1 MSTHISDVSH
11 KKNLQGKPAL
21 WRLGFPLLVKTLLLA
36 FASRDR
42 ICSQD
47 DSMPTVGGQAVIEGI
62 MMRYK
67 DHYALALRHA
77 DGSISAQ
84 RMPWFSLT
92 HGILKL
98 PYLRG
103 FPTLV
108 ETLVNGIKSLN
119 RSAMMAAEGEGE
131 DIKGWQ
137 LVLTLC
143 VAVGMAMLLFVVVPH
158 LFSLGMKWLGLGGDV
173 EGLSF
178 HLWDGLFK
186 FVIFIGYIL
195 AISLVPDIQ
204 RVFRYHG
211 AEHKV
216 IRAFESG
223 GPVSVDSARGY
234 SRLHPR
240 CGTTFLL
247 FVLSIAIIL
256 HTITV
261 PLLLLFWTPSGA
273 VVKHLGIVLFKLA
286 LMVPISALAYEC
298 IRYAARLGDSLLG
311 KMLRAPGMF
320 LQLLTTWEPDN
331 SQLEIGIVALAAALG
346 PDAPASIEAPAYTFS
361 E

>member
-1 MSTHISDVSH
+1 MRMLHSV
-11 KKNLQGKPAL
+11 
-21 WRLGFPLLVKTLLLA
+21 LLA
-36 FASRDR
+36 FISRDS

-47 DSMPTVGGQAVIEGI
+47 DQRPTVGGQAVIEGI

-67 DHYALALRHA
+67 DYYALALRHA

-84 RMPWFSLT
+84 RLPWFSLT
-92 HGILKL
+92 KGVLKQ

-103 FPTLV
+103 FPTLL
-108 ETLVNGIKSLN
+108 ETLVNGIKALN
-119 RSAMMAAEGEGE
+119 FSAVAAAEGEGE
-131 DIKGWQ
+131 DIKGWH
-137 LVLTLC
+137 LVLTMI
-143 VAVGMAMLLFVVVPH
+143 VAIGMAMLLFVVVPH
-158 LFSLGMKWLGLGGDV
+158 MFSLGMKFLGLGGDV

-186 FVIFIGYIL
+186 FVIFVGYIL

-216 IRAFESG
+216 IGAFESG
-223 GPVSVDSARGY
+223 ECVSVDNATRF

-247 FVLSIAIIL
+247 FVLSIAIVL
-256 HTITV
+256 HTLLV
-261 PLLLLFWTPSGA
+261 PLLLVFWTPSGA

-286 LMVPISALAYEC
+286 LMIPISALAYEC
-298 IRYAARLGDSLLG
+298 IRAAARMGDSVMG
-311 KMLRAPGMF
+311 KIMRAPGMF
-320 LQLLTTWEPDN
+320 LQLLTTWEPDR
-331 SQLEIGIVALAAALG
+331 SQLEVGVVALAAALG
-346 PDAPASIEAPAYTFS
+346 PDAPQSMQIPAYSLT

>member
-1 MSTHISDVSH
+1 MPTGSPRIRAPKRLLSC
-11 KKNLQGKPAL
+11 LQA
-21 WRLGFPLLVKTLLLA
+21 VLLA
-36 FASRDR
+36 LISRDS

-47 DSMPTVGGQAVIEGI
+47 DQSPTVGGQAVIEGI

-77 DGSISAQ
+77 DGTISAR
-84 RMPWFSLT
+84 RMPWYTLT
-92 HGILKL
+92 RGLLKQ

-103 FPTLV
+103 FPALL
-108 ETLVNGIKSLN
+108 ETLVNGIKALN
-119 RSAMMAAEGEGE
+119 RSAVAAAEEEGE
-131 DIKGWQ
+131 DIKGWH
-137 LVLTLC
+137 LVLTMA
-143 VAVGMAMLLFVVVPH
+143 VAIGMAMLLFVVVPH

-186 FVIFIGYIL
+186 FLIFIGYIL

-223 GPVSVDSARGY
+223 NGVSVDAAQGF

-256 HTITV
+256 HTLLV
-261 PLLLLFWTPSGA
+261 PLLLLLWTPSGG

-298 IRYAARLGDSLLG
+298 IRAAARMGESVMG
-311 KMLRAPGMF
+311 KLMRAPGMF
-320 LQLLTTWEPDN
+320 LQLLTTWEPDR
-331 SQLEIGIVALAAALG
+331 SQLEVGIVALAVALG
-346 PDAPASIEAPAYTFS
+346 PDAPQSMQVPAYSLT